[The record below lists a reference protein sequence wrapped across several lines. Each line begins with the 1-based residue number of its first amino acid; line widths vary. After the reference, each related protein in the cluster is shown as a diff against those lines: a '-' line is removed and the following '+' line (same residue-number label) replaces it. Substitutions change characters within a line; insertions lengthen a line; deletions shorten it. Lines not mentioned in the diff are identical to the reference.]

1 MSSSS
6 PPRRPSSRAAAAVLL
21 LAACG
26 GCKAGPMASRG
37 GAAGGEPQTSGSTTK
52 PTMNGPE
59 GGLDGSVL
67 PQTPR
72 GAVEE
77 KFFRVDTLIAQWD
90 AAQHDGHTGEADGLA
105 GRIAAAVDGD
115 FATFASAA
123 RGELGVKAQAIAVQ
137 ALGFSKRA
145 EATDLLVSALKER
158 DAALVG
164 NALIG
169 LKLRADPN
177 TPLPPLIDLLRAN
190 FTEARRY
197 APLALANVVL
207 AREKVGRPV
216 ESRTAEEAMTGLVG
230 LIRDRDPY
238 VRLHAAK
245 AMGALR
251 RSEAIDFLVLLL
263 RDEHPTIRI
272 AAAAALERVGDPR
285 AFPPIV
291 ALLDEMPAEQKPI
304 VREIL
309 VSFAERLQGRPLT
322 EPEVKGLDV
331 SPRAWDRWFAS
342 RDAKGRLSTA
352 PPPTTGTPNGFPPP
366 PPPPSPPPPP
376 RTFGEPSLAPPPR

>member
-1 MSSSS
+1 M
-6 PPRRPSSRAAAAVLL
+6 RRAPLRLAAALL
-21 LAACG
+21 TLAAST
-26 GCKAGPMASRG
+26 GCKAGPFGPRTPAEG
-37 GAAGGEPQTSGSTTK
+37 DAAQTSGSAPK
-52 PTMNGPE
+52 PSVNDAE

-67 PQTPR
+67 PRTAR

-77 KFFRVDTLIAQWD
+77 KFFRVDTLISQWD
-90 AAQHDGHTGEADGLA
+90 AAQHDGQTAEADGLA

-115 FATFASAA
+115 FATFDSASKGA
-123 RGELGVKAQAIAVQ
+123 LGVKGQAIAVQ
-137 ALGFSKRA
+137 ALGFSRRA
-145 EATDLLVSALKER
+145 EATDLLVSTLKER

-272 AAAAALERVGDPR
+272 AAAAALQRVGDPR

-291 ALLDEMPAEQKPI
+291 ALLDEMPADQKPI

-309 VSFAERLQGRPLT
+309 VSFAERLQGGPLT
-322 EPEVKGLDV
+322 EAEVKGLDV

-342 RDAKGRLSTA
+342 RDGKGRAPA
-352 PPPTTGTPNGFPPP
+352 PPSSGVPAGPPP
-366 PPPPSPPPPP
+366 PPPPPPPTSLPP
-376 RTFGEPSLAPPPR
+376 APRSFGEPSLLPPTR